1 MDTTGIQREI
11 KDFLVKNSAL
21 GRTEAFRDDEPL
33 LGKVIDSTGVI
44 ELVTFLQERFS
55 IVVEDDEIVPENLG
69 SVQNIVGYVT
79 KKVRT
84 TEAK

>member
-1 MDTTGIQREI
+1 
-11 KDFLVKNSAL
+11 
-21 GRTEAFRDDEPL
+21 